1 MVKLSIIIP
10 LYNVEKYIGKCL
22 ESIFSQQVS
31 EDNYEV
37 FVVNDGTPD
46 NSMRIVENYM
56 SQPNLKVVNQ
66 ENKGLSGARNR
77 GVKESN
83 GEYIWFVDSDDYIDK
98 KSIDIV
104 LDVIEKANANVYAF
118 PHRKVYEKDGSM
130 EPEMK
135 GLKEGFVTME
145 EFSVSSLCTSCVPF
159 YVLKRAFFIEHDL
172 FFHEGVYHE
181 DMEFLAKLNVCCN
194 EIYVCSSTL
203 YYYLIRVSGSIM
215 TSFNIKRA
223 YDCLTIVD
231 ELLRFKKENLT
242 ELKKKMIIN
251 KSIAFLF
258 ILSLINLRDSYDC
271 RNKEA
276 LRYVSDFSS
285 IVTFR
290 KYWWVFFHH
299 KFTPYVIICMMCIFV
314 SPKLFLFLY
323 PKKNNI

>member
-1 MVKLSIIIP
+1 
-10 LYNVEKYIGKCL
+10 VEKYIKRCL
-22 ESIFSQQVS
+22 DSVFDQKVS
-31 EDNYEV
+31 KSEYEV
-37 FVVNDGTPD
+37 IVVNDGTQD
-46 NSMRIVENYM
+46 GSMSIVKQYEKYEN
-56 SQPNLKVVNQ
+56 LIVLTQ
-66 ENKGLSGARNR
+66 ENKGLSGARNSGLR
-77 GVKESN
+77 IAK
-83 GEYIWFVDSDDYIDK
+83 GEYVWFVDSDDYIDK
-98 KSIDIV
+98 KSIDVI

-118 PHRKVYEKDGSM
+118 PHRKVYEKYGSM

-135 GLKEGFVTME
+135 GLKEGLVMME
-145 EFSVSSLCTSCVPF
+145 DFSVSSLCTSCVPF
-159 YVLKRAFFIEHDL
+159 YVLKRSFFIEHNL

-181 DMEFLAKLNVCCN
+181 DMEFLAKLSVCCN

-203 YYYLIRVSGSIM
+203 YYYLIRESGSIM
-215 TSFNIKRA
+215 TSFNIKRS
-223 YDCLTIVD
+223 YDCLTIVE
-231 ELLRFKKENLT
+231 ELLRFKKENLP
-242 ELKKKMIIN
+242 EYKKKMKIN

-258 ILSLINLRDSYDC
+258 ILSLINLRDSYEC

-323 PKKNNI
+323 PKKDNI

>member
-31 EDNYEV
+31 EEDYEV
-37 FVVNDGTPD
+37 IVVNDGTPD
-46 NSMRIVENYM
+46 NSMRIVETYRTH
-56 SQPNLKVVNQ
+56 PNLKVVNQ
-66 ENKGLSGARNR
+66 DNKGLSGARNR
-77 GVKESN
+77 GVIESS

-98 KSIDIV
+98 KSIDII
-104 LDVIEKANANVYAF
+104 LDVIKKAHSNVYAF

-130 EPEMK
+130 EPEML
-135 GLKEGFVTME
+135 GLKEGFVSMD
-145 EFSVSSLCTSCVPF
+145 EFSVSPLYTSCVPF
-159 YVLKRAFFIEHDL
+159 YVLKRTFFIENKL
-172 FFHEGVYHE
+172 SFHEGVYHE
-181 DMEFLAKLNVCCN
+181 DMEFQAKLNVCCN

-231 ELLRFKKENLT
+231 ELLRFKNENLT
-242 ELKKKMIIN
+242 EYKKKMAIN

-258 ILSLINLRDSYDC
+258 ILSLLNLKKFYDSK
-271 RNKEA
+271 NTEA
-276 LRYVSDFSS
+276 RRYVSDFSS

-299 KFTPYVIICMMCIFV
+299 KFTPYVIVCMMCIFV